1 MRDETFIAKVFFD
14 RFKFTCLMISILF
27 ASPAVG
33 YAQGDGEFTSGK
45 LAELGFENVR
55 WTEDSEE
62 RVYTIENNMYK
73 IQAIGIAKAIGVI
86 QKEGLPQGKRCKVIV
101 TNYNVPQVALTY
113 NPLTANTDSVTT
125 ADWDVSYQIGK
136 ESWDKVKKQEKKNSS
151 LFKVDVLVYPKLYY
165 KNLVITQI
173 YQACLEISPA
183 IEVSLWPGSRLTAQV
198 IFPAYNDGYPGAQEN
213 IRPGYLTLEQHIR
226 LPYNIWA
233 KGVIGVFNRN
243 SYGGEISAMRPFKDE
258 RFSIEAKF
266 GLVGIGYFNS
276 FDYFRYNGEIRNYWS
291 VGGNFYLPYYN
302 THFSARVE
310 KYLLNDIGVYAE
322 MVRHFKYVSVGFY
335 AEKANKVSSNG
346 GFKFIVALPPYKY
359 KRRGHIPRISTGI
372 GMGTTYN
379 AGNESTYYLMPTSTA
394 DDNILKRNQF
404 NPYFI
409 ESELSN

>member
-151 LFKVDVLVYPKLYY
+151 LFKVDIVVYPHLSF
-165 KNLVITQI
+165 KNYIITQI
-173 YQACLEISPA
+173 YQALFELSPA
-183 IEVSLWPGSRLTAQV
+183 IEVSLWPGSKVTAQLM
-198 IFPAYNDGYPGAQEN
+198 IPIYNDGYYGAAEHV
-213 IRPGYLTLEQHIR
+213 RPGLLTLEQNFMIANR
-226 LPYNIWA
+226 LRMRAVVGNFTQYS
-233 KGVIGVFNRN
+233 F
-243 SYGGEISAMRPFKDE
+243 GGELSAYLPLSNE
-258 RFSIEAKF
+258 HFSIEGKV
-266 GLVGIGYFNS
+266 GYVGIGYFPK
-276 FDYFRYNGEIRNYWS
+276 FDKFVYNGETRFLFS
-291 VGGNFYLPYYN
+291 VGGDYYWSQYN
-302 THFSARVE
+302 TQFKLRAEQYLMKE
-310 KYLLNDIGVYAE
+310 KGIKFE
-322 MVRHFKYVSVGFY
+322 IIRHFRTVSIGFY
-335 AEKANKVSSNG
+335 VQKAQHASSNG
-346 GFKFIVALPPYKY
+346 GFTFSASLPPFRL
-359 KRRGHIPRISTGI
+359 KRHKRWPRITTATGA
-372 GMGTTYN
+372 GFTYN
-379 AGNESTYYLMPTSTA
+379 AGNEEVYYKTPRTTEN
-394 DDNILKRNQF
+394 DIYLKQNSF

-409 ESELSN
+409 KSYLK